1 MRQWMVRVWFNAHS
15 DEDFIDEMATMEYL
29 FETEAEALA
38 FKKAFNDKYRNH
50 GGWEFHY
57 HKYGMTPVFS
67 PGSPAEGP
75 YEQSLP
81 ETFSVEEAIAESFGV
96 AECWGMEEEE

>member
-1 MRQWMVRVWFNAHS
+1 MKTWMVRVWFAARN
-15 DEDFIDEMATMEYL
+15 DEDFIDEMPTLEYI
-29 FETEAEALA
+29 FETEEEALA
-38 FKKAFNDKYRNH
+38 FKKSFNEKYRGH

-75 YEQSLP
+75 YERWV
-81 ETFSVEEAIAESFGV
+81 ETISVEDALASAYDQAED
-96 AECWGMEEEE
+96 WGMEEEE